1 MKPKDLKECNRIL
14 AGIYKR
20 NGGIYE
26 DYRDMPS
33 NIQKELDYLDEII
46 SYVEMLNSI
55 LTYSEFDYDNWGVS
69 LERLKNDQYVKKYKD
84 NLTEEDFDNFMMEQI
99 KEFETVERT
108 RSAGTDGDGLWYY
121 STSYTNTPPTDLVKD
136 FRKRCERFTA
146 KVLDNRESEE

>member
-14 AGIYKR
+14 AGIYKH

-55 LTYSEFDYDNWGVS
+55 LTYSEFDYDNWGAS

-84 NLTEEDFDNFMMEQI
+84 NLTKEDFDNFMMEQI

-108 RSAGTDGDGLWYY
+108 RSAGTDGDGL
-121 STSYTNTPPTDLVKD
+121 
-136 FRKRCERFTA
+136 
-146 KVLDNRESEE
+146 